1 VGPGPGVWH
10 GGFYLV
16 LNVSAQQEQGLNN
29 IEAYFALKFIINPIK
44 IIETTRSLGI
54 KLKPYVELLPC
65 VSPEEFEELSREA
78 QIMGWGRIL
87 NNINIK
93 CI

>member
-1 VGPGPGVWH
+1 MGPGVWH

-44 IIETTRSLGI
+44 IIETARSLGI

-65 VSPEEFEELSREA
+65 VSPGGIR
-78 QIMGWGRIL
+78 G
-87 NNINIK
+87 IK
-93 CI
+93 QESPNRRLGKNAK